1 MENICSHFLKKQS
14 LGDSN
19 FAVKFKVAGLWKS
32 WTWKQYIQKVEFIAC
47 GLKKKGVSKGAHVAI
62 MSGTRVEWSLADM
75 ALLGLGG
82 VSIPIYPSNTADEM
96 VYILNDSEA
105 QFIFL
110 EDNTQLEKW
119 NKISSQCPTVKE
131 VFVLN
136 KDSIKKEILDLNDL
150 EEIGKRA
157 DRESQE
163 LYSKSVGQIQLSD
176 LAAIHYTSGTTGVPK
191 GVSLTH
197 LQVMSE
203 VTDVFS
209 ELGMI
214 PDDSTLTFLPFS
226 HILGHVEYW
235 GSIYLGYGIAYAES
249 IDKIRDNLRE
259 VSPTVLVAVPR
270 IFEKIYNG
278 VVSQAEI
285 NPTKKKIF
293 NWAVS
298 VGQQV
303 SQYKRHNKTIPLT
316 LFLQYGVAQKL
327 VFSKL
332 HQGLGGR
339 LRFCISGS
347 APLSQQIAEFFHAAG
362 ILILEGYGL
371 TETTAAITLN
381 RPHDYEFGTVG
392 RPLPDV
398 KLKIASD
405 GEVLVKSDKVMIEY
419 YKNPEASREVMH
431 DGWFATGDIGELT
444 ERGFLRLTDRK
455 KDLIKTAG
463 GKYVAPQKLEN
474 LLKLNKY
481 ISNVLIHGDQKKY
494 VVCLLTLN
502 PDETKKYA
510 QNHNISYNSF
520 ADLTKSPEVQGLIR
534 DVVANVN
541 SQLASYETIKTFE
554 ILPNDF
560 TIETGELTPSLKVKR
575 KFCDKKYKEI
585 IDNLYA

>member
-1 MENICSHFLKKQS
+1 MENICAHFLKKQS
-14 LGDSN
+14 LPG
-19 FAVKFKVAGLWKS
+19 FAVKFKVNGEWKTL
-32 WTWKQYIQKVEFIAC
+32 TWQEYIQKVEYVAG
-47 GLKKKGVSKGAHVAI
+47 GLKKKGVNHGTHIAI
-62 MSGTRVEWSLADM
+62 MSGTRVEWSIADLAI
-75 ALLGLGG
+75 LGLGA

-96 VYILNDSEA
+96 AYILNNSETHYL
-105 QFIFL
+105 FV
-110 EDNTQLEKW
+110 EDGSQLDKW
-119 NKISSQCPTVKE
+119 NKISSQCTTVKE
-131 VFVLN
+131 VFVFVPDNGKRAQTL
-136 KDSIKKEILDLNDL
+136 LDL
-150 EEIGKRA
+150 EESGKQVSKDSPGFYA
-157 DRESQE
+157 
-163 LYSKSVGQIQLSD
+163 KSVAQVKLSD
-176 LAAIHYTSGTTGVPK
+176 LASIHYTSGTTGVPK

-197 LQVMSE
+197 LQVTSE
-203 VTDVFS
+203 VADVFS

-214 PDDSTLTFLPFS
+214 SDDMTLTFLPFS

-235 GSIYLGYGIAYAES
+235 GSIYLGYSIAFAES
-249 IDKIRDNLRE
+249 IDKIKDNLKE

-293 NWAVS
+293 NWACS
-298 VGQQV
+298 VGAQV
-303 SQYKRHNKTIPLT
+303 SKYKRSNKTIPLT
-316 LFLQYGVAQKL
+316 LFLQYGIAQKL

-332 HQGLGGR
+332 HQGLGGK
-339 LRFCISGS
+339 LKFCISGS

-392 RPLPDV
+392 RALPNV
-398 KLKIASD
+398 QLKIASD
-405 GEVLVKSDKVMIEY
+405 GEVLVQSDKVMTEY
-419 YKNPEASREVMH
+419 YKNPEATKEVMH

-444 ERGFLRLTDRK
+444 DRGFLRLTDRK

-494 VVCLLTLN
+494 VIALLTLN
-502 PDETKKYA
+502 PEEVKRFAQTNDISYANFAELTKK
-510 QNHNISYNSF
+510 
-520 ADLTKSPEVQGLIR
+520 PEIQSLIR

-541 SQLASYETIKTFE
+541 SGLASYETIKTFE
-554 ILPNDF
+554 VLPNDF
-560 TIETGELTPSLKVKR
+560 TIENGELTPSMKVKR

-585 IDNLYA
+585 IDSLYA

>member
-1 MENICSHFLKKQS
+1 MAENICSYFLKKRAIP
-14 LGDSN
+14 DSQ
-19 FAVKFKVAGLWKS
+19 FAVKFKVAGEWKS
-32 WTWKQYIQKVEFIAC
+32 YNWKEYIQKVEFIAA
-47 GLKKKGVSKGAHVAI
+47 GLNKKGVTKGAHVAI
-62 MSGTRVEWSLADM
+62 MSSTRMEWSAADLAI
-75 ALLGLGG
+75 LGLGA
-82 VSIPIYPSNTADEM
+82 VSIPIYPSNTTEEM
-96 VYILNDSEA
+96 TYILNNSET
-105 QFIFL
+105 QFLFV
-110 EDNTQLEKW
+110 EDKSQLDKW
-119 NKISSQCPTVKE
+119 AKISSQCPQVKG
-131 VFVLN
+131 VFIFNADGVKGTQSLDDLE
-136 KDSIKKEILDLNDL
+136 KEGREIIKGDTSFYSRSVSQVQLNDL
-150 EEIGKRA
+150 A
-157 DRESQE
+157 T
-163 LYSKSVGQIQLSD
+163 
-176 LAAIHYTSGTTGVPK
+176 IHYTSGTTGVPK

-203 VTDVFS
+203 VIDVFS
-209 ELGMI
+209 ELGMVAE
-214 PDDSTLTFLPFS
+214 DSTLTFLPFS

-278 VVSQAEI
+278 VVSQADL

-293 NWAVS
+293 NWALS

-303 SQYKRHNKTIPLT
+303 SKYKRSNKTIPLT
-316 LFLQYGVAQKL
+316 LFLEYGVAKKL

-332 HQGLGGR
+332 HKGLGGR

-381 RPHDYEFGTVG
+381 RPHDYEFGSVG
-392 RPLPDV
+392 RALPDV
-398 KLKIASD
+398 KIKIASD
-405 GEVLVKSDKVMIEY
+405 GEVLVKSDKVMREY
-419 YKNPEASREVMH
+419 YKSPEATKEVMH
-431 DGWFATGDIGELT
+431 DGWFATGDIGELND
-444 ERGFLRLTDRK
+444 RGFLRLTDRK

-494 VVCLLTLN
+494 VVALLTLN
-502 PDETKKYA
+502 PDEVKRFA
-510 QNHNISYNSF
+510 QANNMSFSSF
-520 ADLTKSPEVQGLIR
+520 AELTKTPQVQGIIR

-554 ILPNDF
+554 VLPNDF
-560 TIETGELTPSLKVKR
+560 TIEAGELTPSLKVKR
-575 KFCDKKYKEI
+575 KFCDKKYKEV
-585 IDNLYA
+585 IDSLYA

>member
-1 MENICSHFLKKQS
+1 MENICAHFLKKQN
-14 LGDSN
+14 LPG
-19 FAVKFKVAGLWKS
+19 FAVKFKVNGEWKTIS
-32 WTWKQYIQKVEFIAC
+32 WPEYIQKVEFVAG
-47 GLKKKGVSKGAHVAI
+47 GLKKKGVSHGTHIAI
-62 MSGTRVEWSLADM
+62 MSGTRVEWSIADLAI
-75 ALLGLGG
+75 LGLGA
-82 VSIPIYPSNTADEM
+82 VSIPIYPSNTSEEM
-96 VYILNDSEA
+96 AYILNNSETQYLFVEDSS
-105 QFIFL
+105 
-110 EDNTQLEKW
+110 QLDKW
-119 NKISSQCPTVKE
+119 KKISPQCPTVKE
-131 VFVLN
+131 VFVLVP
-136 KDSIKKEILDLNDL
+136 DKEKRAPNLSDL
-150 EEIGKRA
+150 EEIGEQFTK
-157 DRESQE
+157 ESPGF
-163 LYSKSVGQIQLSD
+163 YAKSVSQIKLSD
-176 LAAIHYTSGTTGVPK
+176 LASIHYTSGTTGVPK

-197 LQVMSE
+197 VQVTSE
-203 VTDVFS
+203 VADVFS

-214 PDDSTLTFLPFS
+214 SDDMTLTFLPFS

-235 GSIYLGYGIAYAES
+235 GSIYLGYSIAYAES
-249 IDKIRDNLRE
+249 IDKIRDNLKE
-259 VSPTVLVAVPR
+259 VGPTVLVAVPR

-293 NWAVS
+293 NWACS
-298 VGQQV
+298 VGAQV
-303 SQYKRHNKTIPLT
+303 SKYKRSNKTIPLT
-316 LFLQYGVAQKL
+316 LFLQYGIAQKL

-332 HQGLGGR
+332 HAGLGGK
-339 LRFCISGS
+339 LKFCISGS

-392 RPLPDV
+392 RALPNV
-398 KLKIASD
+398 KLKIAAD
-405 GEVLVKSDKVMIEY
+405 GEVLVQSDKVMIEY
-419 YKNPEASREVMH
+419 YKNPEATKEVMH

-444 ERGFLRLTDRK
+444 DRGFLRLTDRK

-494 VVCLLTLN
+494 VIALLTLN
-502 PDETKKYA
+502 PDEIKKFA
-510 QNHNISYNSF
+510 QNNDISYPNLQEL
-520 ADLTKSPEVQGLIR
+520 AKKPEIQSLIR

-560 TIETGELTPSLKVKR
+560 TIESGELTPSLKVKR

-585 IDNLYA
+585 IDSLYA